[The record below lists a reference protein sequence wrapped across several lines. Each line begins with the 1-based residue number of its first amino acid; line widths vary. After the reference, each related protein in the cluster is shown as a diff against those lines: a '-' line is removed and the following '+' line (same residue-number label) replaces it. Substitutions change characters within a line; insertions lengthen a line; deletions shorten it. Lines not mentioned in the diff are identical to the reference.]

1 MQSSQNTAVLNTAF
15 SNTTPM
21 TNTPFNI
28 WALQHQTRIEQVLT
42 QSLPPAELV
51 PQRLHAAMRYSA
63 LNGGKRIRALLS
75 YATAEVCG
83 TPLNMADAAAAA
95 VELIHA
101 YSLVHDDMPC
111 MDDDDLRRGK
121 PSCHKQFDDA
131 TALLVG
137 DALQTLAFEVLS
149 THNFEKTTLSNAENL
164 TASPSETKNLTVF
177 DRHIFDKA
185 NLHTTQLGMLKI
197 LASAA
202 GSNGM
207 AGGQAIDLA
216 SVGQPLTQAAL
227 EHMHRLKTGALIEA
241 AVLMSAAHLNNE
253 TTREQYHALR
263 DYARQ
268 IGLAFQIVDDILDVE
283 ADTATLGKTAGK
295 DSAANKPTFVTILGL
310 DAAKIYA
317 QNAYTQAID
326 ALTVFGDS
334 AQRLRELAQLIT
346 QRNT

>member
-1 MQSSQNTAVLNTAF
+1 MQSSQNTAVLNTVF

-42 QSLPPAELV
+42 QSLPPAEV
-51 PQRLHAAMRYSA
+51 APQRLHAAMRYSA

-164 TASPSETKNLTVF
+164 TVF

-185 NLHTTQLGMLKI
+185 NLQSTQLGMLKI

-216 SVGQPLTQAAL
+216 SVGQPLTQVAL

-310 DAAKIYA
+310 DAAKTYA
-317 QNAYTQAID
+317 QKAYTQAID